1 MKNQIEENNGKKER
15 FKDSFSTAEKLFM
28 RISFYIFI
36 LFGIVGLFVENWIAG
51 VIYLVFVIFSQQVL
65 LLRMFC
71 RYCPYPY
78 QYSTCLFM
86 PLRNFKGIDQ
96 KQEKMPSINR
106 HAPAIA
112 FAGMYLIPQYWI
124 VRNLFFFIGFWVFG
138 LIVGLGLTLHF
149 CGSCRHV
156 QCPINRAAKKPY
168 VA

>member
-1 MKNQIEENNGKKER
+1 MKNQIEVTDREKEG
-15 FKDSFSTAEKLFM
+15 FKDSFSTAEKLVM
-28 RISFYIFI
+28 RISFFIFI
-36 LFGIVGLFVENWIAG
+36 LFGIVGVFVANWIVG
-51 VIYLVFVIFSQQVL
+51 VIYLVFVIFSLEVL

-71 RYCPYPY
+71 SYCPYPY

-96 KQEKMPSINR
+96 KQEKMPFINR

-138 LIVGLGLTLHF
+138 LIVGLGLIIHF

-156 QCPINRAAKKPY
+156 QCAMNRAAKKPY